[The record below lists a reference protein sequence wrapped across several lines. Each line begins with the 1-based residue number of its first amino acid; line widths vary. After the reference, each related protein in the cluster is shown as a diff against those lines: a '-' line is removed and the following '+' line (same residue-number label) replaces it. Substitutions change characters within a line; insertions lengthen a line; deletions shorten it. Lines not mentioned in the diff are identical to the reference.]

1 MPANAASLNIPGL
14 ISQGID
20 TLEYT
25 AASGIS
31 DTVSSLAQ
39 YTAAHTYLTTGDP
52 ASRYIV
58 VLGARLN
65 ADGLLPAVL
74 NSRLNTAAA
83 IARLHPANKVIV
95 SGGPTQPLPYTE
107 AQAMLAGLVL
117 RGVNPAN
124 IVLDNDSFSTVEQRA
139 QHHPD
144 PVRRRGGRCRAGDL
158 GVAHRPCAR
167 HLPVGVRPVPVRAC
181 RGPRVLT
188 RAGDFS

>member
-95 SGGPTQPLPYTE
+95 SGARRSRCRTPKRRRCWPDSSPRRQS
-107 AQAMLAGLVL
+107 
-117 RGVNPAN
+117 AN
-124 IVLDNDSFSTVEQRA
+124 IVLDNDSFSTVDNARNTPRSCPPQ
-139 QHHPD
+139 
-144 PVRRRGGRCRAGDL
+144 GRT
-158 GVAHRPCAR
+158 VPCW
-167 HLPVGVRPVPVRAC
+167 
-181 RGPRVLT
+181 
-188 RAGDFS
+188 